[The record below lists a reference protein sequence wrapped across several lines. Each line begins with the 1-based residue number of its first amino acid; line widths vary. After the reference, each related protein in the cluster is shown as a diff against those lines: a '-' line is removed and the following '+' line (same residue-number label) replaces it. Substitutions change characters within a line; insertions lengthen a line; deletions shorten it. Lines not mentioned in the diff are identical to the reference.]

1 MENDEAVYLLSPTS
15 HPGAKHLP
23 MIQFTLIPQAIDFC
37 NVDGVILT
45 SKQGVIALDE
55 VSSGAWRDLPAAAI
69 GAQTAAEIEAR
80 GGRVIYTA
88 SKAYGDVLARELA
101 ERFGKMRWLY
111 ARPKVVVS
119 KISAHLRQ
127 AGISVKEAVIYETTC
142 VRYDASQKPEP
153 GAKLVFSAPSIVR
166 CFFENFTWD
175 ASWRAVAIGTKT
187 ASAFPKEVTPLLS
200 PDTSI
205 AEAVR
210 YAVSLPCD

>member
-1 MENDEAVYLLSPTS
+1 MMERAVYLLSPTS
-15 HPGAKHLP
+15 VPGVNHLP
-23 MIQFTLIPQAIDFC
+23 MIRFTLLPQTIDFTGF
-37 NVDGVILT
+37 DGLILT

-55 VSSGAWRDLPAAAI
+55 ISEGAWRSVPAAAI
-69 GAQTAAEIEAR
+69 GKQTAQEIAER
-80 GGRVIYTA
+80 GGEVVYVA

-111 ARPKVVVS
+111 ARPRVVVS
-119 KISAHLRQ
+119 KIAAHLRQ

-210 YAVSLPCD
+210 YAASLPCN